1 MKFSLKLLVLGGAL
15 AIAAAGSTG
24 ALAVDKDQVI
34 KDRQALMK
42 EQGADM
48 GAVKGFLDDKNDQA
62 KATAA
67 ASDLVDTMK
76 KLPDVFPPDTGGPNP
91 DGKYTTKP
99 EIWSDW
105 KAFMAARDAGAD
117 KAAALLAAVK
127 GGDKTAI
134 QAAFSDLGKNG
145 CGACHEKFREEIK
158 K

>member
-1 MKFSLKLLVLGGAL
+1 MKFSLKLPALGAALV
-15 AIAAAGSTG
+15 IAVAGSTG

-62 KATAA
+62 TATAK
-67 ASDLVDTMK
+67 ASDLVDAIK
-76 KLPDVFPPDTGGPNP
+76 KIPSVFPADTGGPNP

-99 EIWSDW
+99 EIWSDAKGFAASGDTAAE
-105 KAFMAARDAGAD
+105 KAT
-117 KAAALLAAVK
+117 ALLAAVK

-134 QAAFSDLGKNG
+134 QAAFSDMGKNG
-145 CGACHEKFREEIK
+145 CGGCHEKFREEIK

>member
-1 MKFSLKLLVLGGAL
+1 MKFSLKLLALGAAL

-62 KATAA
+62 KAMSA
-67 ASDLVDTMK
+67 ASDLTDTMK
-76 KLPDVFPPDTGGPNP
+76 KIPDVFPPDTGGPNP

-99 EIWSDW
+99 EIWTDA
-105 KAFMAARDAGAD
+105 KGFEAARSTAAEKAD
-117 KAAALLAAVK
+117 ALLAAVK

-134 QAAFSDLGKNG
+134 QAAFSDVGKNG
-145 CGACHEKFREEIK
+145 CGGCHEKFREEIK

>member
-1 MKFSLKLLVLGGAL
+1 MKFSFKLMAL
-15 AIAAAGSTG
+15 AFVATGSTG

-62 KATAA
+62 KAISGAT
-67 ASDLVDTMK
+67 DLTDTMK
-76 KLPDVFPPDTGGPNP
+76 KIPAVFPPDSSGPNP
-91 DGKYTTKP
+91 DGKYTPKP
-99 EIWSDW
+99 EIWTDA
-105 KAFMAARDAGAD
+105 KGFEAARGTAAE
-117 KAAALLAAVK
+117 KANALVTAIK
-127 GGDKTAI
+127 GGDKAAI

-145 CGACHEKFREEIK
+145 CGGCHEKFREEIK

>member
-1 MKFSLKLLVLGGAL
+1 MKFSLKLIAL
-15 AIAAAGSTG
+15 AAAVAVAATGSTG

-48 GAVKGFLDDKNDQA
+48 GAVKGYLDDKNDQA
-62 KATAA
+62 KAISGAT
-67 ASDLVDTMK
+67 DLTETMNK
-76 KLPDVFPPDTGGPNP
+76 ITSVFPPDTGGPNP

-99 EIWSDW
+99 DIWTDA
-105 KAFMAARDAGAD
+105 KGFEAARSTAAE
-117 KAAALLAAVK
+117 KANALVAAVK
-127 GGDKTAI
+127 GGDKAAI

-145 CGACHEKFREEIK
+145 CGGCHEKFREEIK

>member
-1 MKFSLKLLVLGGAL
+1 MQFSLKLLALGAAL
-15 AIAAAGSTG
+15 AIVVAGSTG
-24 ALAVDKDQVI
+24 ALAVDKDQII

-42 EQGADM
+42 QQGSDM
-48 GAVKGFLDDKNDQA
+48 GAIKGYLDDKNDQA

-76 KLPDVFPPDTGGPNP
+76 KIPDVFPPDTGGPNP
-91 DGKYTTKP
+91 EGKYTTKP

-105 KAFMAARDAGAD
+105 KAFMAARDTGAD
-117 KAAALLAAVK
+117 KATALLTAVK

-134 QAAFSDLGKNG
+134 QTAFSDMGKNG

>member
-1 MKFSLKLLVLGGAL
+1 MKLSLKLMAFSAAL
-15 AIAAAGSTG
+15 AIVAVASTE

-48 GAVKGFLDDKNDQA
+48 GAIKGFLDDKNDQA
-62 KATAA
+62 KATTA

-91 DGKYTTKP
+91 EGKYTTKP

-105 KAFMAARDAGAD
+105 KAFMAARDTGAD
-117 KAAALLAAVK
+117 KATALLAVVK
-127 GGDKTAI
+127 GGDKAAI
-134 QAAFSDLGKNG
+134 QAAFSDMGKNG
-145 CGACHEKFREEIK
+145 CGGCHEKFREEIK